1 MISIK
6 PIRLLVLCVWLC
18 VFSLPKTF
26 ASILYKDGA
35 EHNVDYGI
43 SERLF
48 VFNSPSDDPT
58 TVNFL
63 VGMVTNLKC
72 QVFDDSV
79 INNYGG
85 ALGSYLTAWENSQ
98 ITVSG
103 GSVDD
108 WFRAYDSSHVTISG
122 GYIED
127 LDAFGSSR
135 ITVSA
140 GSIRTLD
147 MWDDAQA
154 TVEGGLIEYGLNTY
168 WSSHATVLAGII
180 NLDVKAGMTSQ
191 ITVLDGLIGNNLM
204 AESNSHII
212 VKGGSIVGDILAGN
226 DSYSN
231 SSVIT
236 FLGSNFAIDGVPVDF
251 GQYFAGDYASGHITG
266 TLANGDLL
274 DNDFFIYDN
283 ASIELVIPEPA
294 TFVLFGLG
302 GVALLRKKKNR
313 RGKTFNR
320 SQVHSKPIF
329 LFLTC
334 LLTLGICQQDAFSV
348 VYFDDGL
355 VHDIDYEVSEMVL
368 AFDNISG
375 NPTTVNVLTDG
386 WIKYYLDVYDH
397 SRINVAGGSVY
408 GVPQSDAIMTNHL
421 WAHDNSEVTVS
432 AGKVKYLYARD
443 NSHVTVSGGTV
454 YWPFGARDNSTVDI
468 SGGSFYGLD
477 MGGDSR
483 ANISGGLCT
492 YEYEAW
498 ANSIITFVGSSFAI
512 DGVPVDFGQ
521 YFPSDYAS
529 GHLTGT
535 LDSGDLLDNDFY
547 IHNNAS
553 IVLVPE
559 PATVA
564 LLGLGTLFLIR
575 IRKRR
580 K

>member
-1 MISIK
+1 VLSIK
-6 PIRLLVLCVWLC
+6 PIRLSILCMWLC

-43 SERLF
+43 FERLF
-48 VFNSPSDDPT
+48 VFNSPSDNPT

-63 VGMVTNLKC
+63 SGMVTNLEC
-72 QVFDDSV
+72 AVFDDSV

-127 LDAFGSSR
+127 LDAFGSSS
-135 ITVSA
+135 ITISN
-140 GSIRTLD
+140 GSIGSLGL
-147 MWDDAQA
+147 WDDAQA
-154 TVEGGLIEYGLNTY
+154 TVEGGLIEHSLFTY

-180 NLDVKAGMTSQ
+180 NQDVEASMTSQ
-191 ITVLDGLIGNNLM
+191 ITVAGGLIKNNLN
-204 AESNSHII
+204 AVSNSQII
-212 VKGGSIVGDILAGN
+212 VKGGSIAGN
-226 DSYSN
+226 IYAGSDSYSHN
-231 SSVIT
+231 SVIT
-236 FLGSNFAIDGVPVDF
+236 FLGSDFAIDGVPVDF
-251 GQYFAGDYASGHITG
+251 GQYFVGDYIGGHITG
-266 TLANGDLL
+266 VLANGDLL
-274 DNDFFIYDN
+274 DNDFFIYDK

-294 TFVLFGLG
+294 TFVFLGLG

-313 RGKTFNR
+313 SAKTFGRN
-320 SQVHSKPIF
+320 QVHSKPIF

-334 LLTLGICQQDAFSV
+334 LLTLGICQQDAFSA

-368 AFDNISG
+368 AFDSISG
-375 NPTTVNVLTDG
+375 DPTTVNVLTDG

-421 WAHDNSEVTVS
+421 WAFDNSQVTVS
-432 AGKVKYLYARD
+432 SGEVKDLCALD

-454 YWPFGARDNSTVDI
+454 YWPFGANGNSTIDI
-468 SGGSFYGLD
+468 SGGSFPSLD
-477 MGGDSR
+477 ASENSQV
-483 ANISGGLCT
+483 NISGGLST
-492 YEYEAW
+492 GRYEAW
-498 ANSIITFVGSSFAI
+498 WNSTITFVGSSFAI

-535 LDSGDLLDNDFY
+535 LDSGDLLDNDFF

-553 IVLVPE
+553 IVIVPE
-559 PATVA
+559 PATIT
-564 LLGLGTLFLIR
+564 LLGLAGAIVL
-575 IRKRR
+575 RR
-580 K
+580 RRG